1 MLRAGLT
8 GGLGSGK
15 TTVAAIFRSLGA
27 HILEADAI
35 GRELMQPGQPVY
47 DAIVA
52 HFGPAVI
59 QPSRELN
66 RKALAELA
74 FRHNRLAE
82 LNHLVHPAV
91 IAEQERRAKAIFA
104 EDPHAIVIVESALIF
119 EAGGKASRETSS
131 EAQRQPTIPN
141 WSKRF
146 DSIILVTAPVE
157 LRIARYVERMRQQ
170 PNAHSIE
177 EIEADARARIAAQI
191 PDSEKIPLVHYVI
204 ENDGH
209 LEKTQQQTKQVFEE
223 LKQLAQA

>member
-52 HFGPAVI
+52 HFGPEVI

-66 RKALAELA
+66 RKALAQLA

-91 IAEQERRAKAIFA
+91 IAEQEKRAKAIFA

-119 EAGGKASRETSS
+119 EASS
-131 EAQRQPTIPN
+131 EAQRQPTVPN
-141 WSKRF
+141 WNKRF
-146 DSIILVTAPVE
+146 DRIILVTAPVE
-157 LRIARYVERMRQQ
+157 IRIARYIERMRQQ
-170 PNAHSIE
+170 PNAPSAK

-191 PDSEKIPLVHYVI
+191 PDSEKIPLVHYI
-204 ENDGH
+204 IHNDGQ

>member
-47 DAIVA
+47 GAIVA
-52 HFGPAVI
+52 HFGPEVI

-91 IAEQERRAKAIFA
+91 IAEQENRAKTIFA

-119 EAGGKASRETSS
+119 EASS
-131 EAQRQPTIPN
+131 EAQRQPTVPN
-141 WSKRF
+141 WNKRF
-146 DSIILVTAPVE
+146 DRIILVTAPVE

-170 PNAHSIE
+170 PKAHSVE

-191 PDSEKIPLVHYVI
+191 PDSEKIPLVNYVI

>member
-47 DAIVA
+47 QAIVK
-52 HFGPAVI
+52 HFGPEVL
-59 QPSRELN
+59 QPNSQLN

-74 FRHNRLAE
+74 FHHNRLSE

-91 IAEQERRAKAIFA
+91 IAEQENRARAIFA
-104 EDPHAIVIVESALIF
+104 TDPHAIVIVESALIF
-119 EAGGKASRETSS
+119 EASGKAGS
-131 EAQRQPTIPN
+131 EAQRQPTVPN
-141 WSKRF
+141 WNKRF
-146 DSIILVTAPVE
+146 DRIILVTAPVD
-157 LRIARYVERMRQQ
+157 LRVARYVERLRQQ
-170 PNAHSIE
+170 PNAPSPE

-191 PDSEKIPLVHYVI
+191 PDSEKIPLVNYVI
-204 ENDGH
+204 QNDGQ

-223 LKQLAQA
+223 LKQLAHAK